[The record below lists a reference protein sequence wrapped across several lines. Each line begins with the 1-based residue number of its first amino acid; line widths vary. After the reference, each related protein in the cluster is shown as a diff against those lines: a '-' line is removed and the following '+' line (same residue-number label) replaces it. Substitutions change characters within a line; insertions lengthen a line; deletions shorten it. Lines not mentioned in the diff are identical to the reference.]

1 MSHNQVRDVLNR
13 LRWDVRSEPAA
24 VVLVVRHREGGRE
37 VLGELPF
44 AAVVEIL
51 AGGVTVADGT
61 YLPYHRVTA
70 VSRGDETLW
79 RRSASHEE

>member
-1 MSHNQVRDVLNR
+1 MSHNQLRDVLNR

-24 VVLVVRHREGGRE
+24 VVLLLLRREGGRE

-61 YLPYHRVTA
+61 YLPYHRVVA
-70 VSRGDETLW
+70 VRRGDETLW